1 MESKGGKK
9 KCSSSSSLQ
18 HEAPLGYTVEDIRPN
33 GGIKKFQSAAYS
45 NVRTKSDT
53 KMSSI
58 WCNTFGL
65 LFSSCRCHSHLLLLD
80 SMAISLLDTPNP
92 PLASPIGFEG
102 YEKRLEIT
110 FSEAPIFV
118 DAHGWG
124 LRALS
129 RAQIDSI
136 LDLARCTIV
145 SHLSNKNFDSYVLS
159 ESSLFVYPYK
169 IILKTCGTTKLL
181 LSIPRILELAAEL
194 SLSVFSVKYS
204 RGTFIFPGAQP
215 SPHRSFSDEVAVLN
229 QFFGSLESG
238 GDAYVIGDSANADR
252 KWHIYYAANKPE
264 LPMVTLEMCMTKL
277 NTERA
282 LIFFKNS
289 VEGHECPAKAMTK
302 LSGISNIIPEMEICD
317 FDFEPCGYSMNGIH
331 GPSLSTIHVTPEEG
345 FSYASYEAMGF
356 DPLTSV
362 QQDLIERVLRC
373 FDPSEFSLAVT
384 IFGGRGLAGTWTDKI
399 LLDGYTCKDRVEQ
412 DLPGGGLLI
421 YQAFA
426 ASAVTAVSPGP
437 NLHY

>member
-1 MESKGGKK
+1 
-9 KCSSSSSLQ
+9 
-18 HEAPLGYTVEDIRPN
+18 
-33 GGIKKFQSAAYS
+33 
-45 NVRTKSDT
+45 
-53 KMSSI
+53 
-58 WCNTFGL
+58 
-65 LFSSCRCHSHLLLLD
+65 
-80 SMAISLLDTPNP
+80 MAISLLDTPNP

-102 YEKRLEIT
+102 FEKRLEIT

-145 SHLSNKNFDSYVLS
+145 SHLSNNNFDSYVLS
-159 ESSLFVYPYK
+159 ESSLFVYPCK

-194 SLSVFSVKYS
+194 SLSVCSVKYS

-229 QFFGSLESG
+229 RFFGSLDSG
-238 GDAYVIGDSANADR
+238 GDAYVIGDSASADR
-252 KWHIYYAANKPE
+252 KWHIYYATSKPE
-264 LPMVTLEMCMTKL
+264 LAMVTLEMCMTKL

-282 LIFFKNS
+282 SIFFKNS
-289 VEGHECPAKAMTK
+289 VEGHGCPAKAMTK
-302 LSGISNIIPEMEICD
+302 LSGISNIVPEMEICD
-317 FDFEPCGYSMNGIH
+317 FAFEPCGYSMNGVH
-331 GPSLSTIHVTPEEG
+331 GPSLSTVHVTPEAG

-356 DPLTSV
+356 DPLTLV
-362 QQDLIERVLRC
+362 RQDLIERVLGC

-384 IFGGRGLAGTWTDKI
+384 IFGGRGPAGTWTDEI
-399 LLDGYTCKDRVEQ
+399 LVDGYTCKDRAERG
-412 DLPGGGLLI
+412 LPGGGLLM

-426 ASAVTAVSPGP
+426 ASAVTALLPAGP
-437 NLHY
+437 TLHC